1 MDPALLP
8 ETGSTSAFADEIGGG
23 YEINKMIH
31 YPLGIHDYLID
42 LATPDANRD
51 QERKKETSAFAA
63 EIGIDYEINKMIQH
77 QLDMNKFLLDS
88 PPATPNSKLKR
99 KAPDANRD
107 QERKKETSAFD
118 DEIGGGYGINKMIQH
133 QLDMHEFLPDSPPAT
148 PNSKLKRKAPDANRD
163 QERKKEVDRA
173 YRQRCKEKK
182 NKNEENLKEL
192 TGENNKL
199 KRENDHI
206 KKEEE
211 RLKEV
216 VRTQNRLVKQL
227 QDRFSQLKTQL
238 DKQITLVDVLSKE
251 LAKCKDIDRQ
261 REVELLKHENS
272 LLYKKINNRDSVN
285 IIQLEAKNTKLE
297 QEKRS
302 LQMIIDA
309 LCMKI
314 NQDSDQGIKEASQGY
329 INDVDECWKL

>member
-1 MDPALLP
+1 MDPAWLP
-8 ETGSTSAFADEIGGG
+8 ETGSTSAFADAIVG
-23 YEINKMIH
+23 
-31 YPLGIHDYLID
+31 
-42 LATPDANRD
+42 
-51 QERKKETSAFAA
+51 
-63 EIGIDYEINKMIQH
+63 DYEINKMIQ
-77 QLDMNKFLLDS
+77 QPLDMYKFLLDS

-107 QERKKETSAFD
+107 QERKKEFCCFKSHMQTSAFD
-118 DEIGGGYGINKMIQH
+118 DEIGGGYEINKMIPP
-133 QLDMHEFLPDSPPAT
+133 LDMFKFLLDSPPAT
-148 PNSKLKRKAPDANRD
+148 PDSKLKTKAPNANRD

-182 NKNEENLKEL
+182 NKNEENLKGL
-192 TGENNKL
+192 TEENNKL
-199 KRENDHI
+199 KRENGHI
-206 KKEEE
+206 KQEEE
-211 RLKEV
+211 RLREV
-216 VRTQNRLVKQL
+216 VRTQNGFMKQL

-261 REVELLKHENS
+261 REVDRLKHETS
-272 LLYKKINNRDSVN
+272 LLHKKTNNRDSVN
-285 IIQLEAKNTKLE
+285 IIQLEAKITKLE

-314 NQDSDQGIKEASQGY
+314 NQDSAHGIKEASPGY
-329 INDVDECWKL
+329 INNVDECWKL